1 MSLQSIFKTMKAMM
15 QFSLKGQ
22 KKGKFLNLFEKDT
35 LMRANIACLKML
47 QYALSYI
54 KHFLSNREMKKT
66 FQGNSTENQEDD
78 MVLVAFSLF
87 SNPLKHV
94 LIYKSVNI
102 TSYWSNQEY
111 NKLYFYG
118 ICFLMRV
125 IHNNNTSYCLL

>member
-1 MSLQSIFKTMKAMM
+1 MKAMIR
-15 QFSLKGQ
+15 FLLKEQ

-102 TSYWSNQEY
+102 TSY
-111 NKLYFYG
+111 
-118 ICFLMRV
+118 
-125 IHNNNTSYCLL
+125 